1 MGIVNIDDDL
11 HDQIRR
17 ACTVT
22 SRSINAQA
30 NFWIKVGMLCEM
42 NPELRFPG
50 HRRQRIARGRRATA
64 NPAPGPHVIKS
75 TAEIALIAEA
85 GSLLAKVFD
94 ALGRMDL
101 EGRNTLD
108 INDFVERMIVGEL
121 KARPAS
127 KGQYGFPYVLN
138 ASIDDVVCHGMPS
151 KDDVLRGGQI
161 VNLDIT
167 LEKNGYI
174 ADSSTTY
181 LVGEVAYPAR
191 RLVATAYR
199 AMWQG
204 IAAVRPGARLGD
216 IGHAIAHYARAHGY
230 SVVKEYCGHGIG
242 REMHEDP
249 QVLHYGTPGTGL
261 ELAEGMV
268 SPSSPCSTPA
278 GRRSAPIRMNGRST
292 PATASCRRSSSTP
305 WR

>member
-1 MGIVNIDDDL
+1 MIK
-11 HDQIRR
+11 R
-17 ACTVT
+17 A
-22 SRSINAQA
+22 
-30 NFWIKVGMLCEM
+30 
-42 NPELRFPG
+42 
-50 HRRQRIARGRRATA
+50 
-64 NPAPGPHVIKS
+64 
-75 TAEIALIAEA
+75 AEIALMAEA

-101 EGRNTLD
+101 EGRSTLD
-108 INDFVERMIVGEL
+108 INDFVERMIVGDL

-261 ELAEGMV
+261 ELEEGMV
-268 SPSSPCSTPA
+268 FTIEPMLNA
-278 GRRSAPIRMNGRST
+278 GRAAIRSHPDEWPVYTRDGKLSAQFEHTVAVTRTGVRVLTLRDGEKPLCELG
-292 PATASCRRSSSTP
+292 
-305 WR
+305 

>member
-1 MGIVNIDDDL
+1 M
-11 HDQIRR
+11 
-17 ACTVT
+17 
-22 SRSINAQA
+22 
-30 NFWIKVGMLCEM
+30 
-42 NPELRFPG
+42 
-50 HRRQRIARGRRATA
+50 
-64 NPAPGPHVIKS
+64 IKS
-75 TAEIALIAEA
+75 PAEIALMAEA
-85 GSLLAKVFD
+85 GTLLARVFD
-94 ALGRMDL
+94 ALGRMEL
-101 EGRNTLD
+101 EGRSTLA
-108 INDFVERMIVGEL
+108 INDFVERLIVDEL

-151 KDDVLRGGQI
+151 KDDVLRAGQI

-199 AMWQG
+199 AMWEG

-216 IGHAIAHYARAHGY
+216 IGHAIARCAKAHGY

-249 QVLHYGTPGTGL
+249 QVLHYGRPGTGL
-261 ELAEGMV
+261 ELEEGMV
-268 SPSSPCSTPA
+268 FTIEPMLNA
-278 GRRSAPIRMNGRST
+278 GRAAIRSHPDEWPVYTRDGKLSAQFEHTVAVTRTGVRVLTLRAGET
-292 PATASCRRSSSTP
+292 PQCAVD
-305 WR
+305 